1 MSTNLRPDASATKAR
16 RVGICG
22 GGVAGPTLA
31 ARLAR
36 LGFAVTVLEARDE
49 AAIAS
54 EGVFLTLAPN
64 GMNGLRAI
72 GLDGEV
78 AASGIAT
85 TAIEILDQRGR
96 RLALIDQS
104 DHAAAFGAPSVT
116 IRRGLLA
123 SLLVTRARA
132 EGGTVRLGERVT
144 GVTVDTDGVV
154 VATEDGEA
162 LRFDLLAACD
172 GLRSRVRGLVFPEFP
187 EPRFTGLIGTGG
199 LVEAADVPFTNGTM
213 RMTFG
218 REAFFG
224 YIKAEGQPVF
234 WFNSYAADAAPG
246 FAPEAYA
253 AHLREL
259 HRTDPQANRDVLAA
273 VGGIDHDYPIFDL
286 PELPAWHRG
295 PRGAGRRRGARGRP
309 ARRPGSVDGDRGCRG
324 AGGLPRCRGPP
335 GHRVRTLRAPAAG
348 PRPRG
353 RPADR
358 LQRRAEAVERLALA
372 DDPQPRAAA
381 CHPARDQGGAA
392 HLCFPGGPRSA
403 GGSRLRGRRRCRRG
417 RAWPH
422 HNASRVIHTPKETQ
436 SVGHVRASDT
446 RGETRG
452 GIDMSYKRIAIIGG
466 LGKTGGR
473 VLERLRGR
481 NVDAGFAMTSI
492 ASPVSR
498 KDLRL
503 A

>member
-1 MSTNLRPDASATKAR
+1 MSTNLRPDASAARAR

-22 GGVAGPTLA
+22 GGVAGLTLA

-49 AAIAS
+49 AAIAG

-78 AASGIAT
+78 AAGGIAT
-85 TAIEILDQRGR
+85 TAIEILDERGR

-132 EGGTVRLGERVT
+132 EGATVRLGERVA

-199 LVEAADVPFTNGTM
+199 FADAPVVPPTDGIM

-224 YIKAEGQPVF
+224 YIKAERQPVF

-246 FAPEAYA
+246 LTPEAYA
-253 AHLREL
+253 AQSAR
-259 HRTDPQANRDVLAA
+259 AA
-273 VGGIDHDYPIFDL
+273 PDG
-286 PELPAWHRG
+286 PAG
-295 PRGAGRRRGARGRP
+295 QPRRSGRGRP
-309 ARRPGSVDGDRGCRG
+309 HRPRLPDLRPPRARLTGTAVAWCWS
-324 AGGLPRCRGPP
+324 ATPRMRWA
-335 GHRVRTLRAPAAG
+335 RTPDRAPLWRSRTPWCWLPASIG
-348 PRPRG
+348 NPTRPPRSH
-353 RPADR
+353 ASSAC
-358 LQRRAEAVERLALA
+358 AEAAS
-372 DDPQPRAAA
+372 
-381 CHPARDQGGAA
+381 ARSSG
-392 HLCFPGGPRSA
+392 
-403 GGSRLRGRRRCRRG
+403 
-417 RAWPH
+417 
-422 HNASRVIHTPKETQ
+422 
-436 SVGHVRASDT
+436 
-446 RGETRG
+446 
-452 GIDMSYKRIAIIGG
+452 
-466 LGKTGGR
+466 
-473 VLERLRGR
+473 
-481 NVDAGFAMTSI
+481 
-492 ASPVSR
+492 
-498 KDLRL
+498 
-503 A
+503 

>member
-1 MSTNLRPDASATKAR
+1 MSTNLRPDASAARAR

-22 GGVAGPTLA
+22 GGVAGLTLA

-49 AAIAS
+49 AAIAG

-78 AASGIAT
+78 AARGIAT
-85 TAIEILDQRGR
+85 TAIEILDERGR

-123 SLLVTRARA
+123 SLLVTQARA
-132 EGGTVRLGERVT
+132 EGATVRLGERVA

-199 LVEAADVPFTNGTM
+199 FADAPVVPPTDGIM

-224 YIKAEGQPVF
+224 YIKAERQPVF

-246 FAPEAYA
+246 LTPEAYA
-253 AHLREL
+253 AQLRAL

-273 VGGIDHDYPIFDL
+273 VGRIDHDYPIFDL
-286 PELPAWHRG
+286 PELAMWHRG
-295 PRGAGRRRGARGRP
+295 RVVLVGDAAHAVGPHAGQGASMAIED
-309 ARRPGSVDGDRGCRG
+309 AVVLAACLDRE
-324 AGGLPRCRGPP
+324 P
-335 GHRVRTLRAPAAG
+335 
-348 PRPRG
+348 
-353 RPADR
+353 D
-358 LQRRAEAVERLALA
+358 
-372 DDPQPRAAA
+372 AAA
-381 CHPARDQGGAA
+381 AFARFQ
-392 HLCFPGGPRSA
+392 
-403 GGSRLRGRRRCRRG
+403 RLRRG
-417 RAWPH
+417 RIREVVRLTAR
-422 HNASRVIHTPKETQ
+422 NAAQKRSSGRLSLMIRNLILPLVIPLGIRAARRICAFRVDRDPLADPDCT
-436 SVGHVRASDT
+436 G
-446 RGETRG
+446 RG
-452 GIDMSYKRIAIIGG
+452 GAEEAARG
-466 LGKTGGR
+466 LITMQA
-473 VLERLRGR
+473 E
-481 NVDAGFAMTSI
+481 
-492 ASPVSR
+492 
-498 KDLRL
+498 
-503 A
+503 